1 MGRSAFNGM
10 DSASAA
16 EMHGAGAVGS
26 SPFENGPV
34 GHIPNGPAF
43 GGQYKRS
50 KIQGKRERRSLHK
63 SKHKRKFYQKLTEN
77 EDEEETPTKK
87 HKVVVTRP
95 DIIYHQAPEIV
106 HRPPL
111 IVHRPDI
118 VIRRPS
124 VIVHRPPVVVHRPA
138 IVYHQPPVIF
148 NTPGPIIHQA
158 HHISHDMYVTHRV
171 GQHVG
176 SSVGQIGGVVSQPEP
191 IAGPGRV
198 FSRVG
203 YAGSPEGYEGD
214 VSRQGEV
221 TGTADGTTEHRVV
234 EETNDATG
242 GHVFGSPPRLMTSVP
257 AGYSTATGVTGAMG
271 SYVGGYTGTGYVG
284 SGNAAAGS
292 VATYSSK
299 FLF

>member
-34 GHIPNGPAF
+34 GHILNGPAF

-158 HHISHDMYVTHRV
+158 HHISQDMYVAHRV
-171 GQHVG
+171 GQRGG
-176 SSVGQIGGVVSQPEP
+176 SSVGQIGGVVSQPES

-284 SGNAAAGS
+284 PGNAAAGS